1 MPLQLL
7 CHFFLR
13 DLQINAKIIIFIMR
27 KHKNIFV
34 SLFYYFKNEN
44 QPIFDIGV
52 DVQDSDS

>member
-52 DVQDSDS
+52 DVQD